1 MRDRIVAVALLT
13 DDDVTRL
20 GANFR
25 RLWPV
30 DETPCFEGLLDAID
44 RADREL
50 EREEVRLEPPVE
62 S

>member
-30 DETPCFEGLLDAID
+30 DEAPCFEGLLAAID
-44 RADREL
+44 RAEREL
-50 EREEVRLEPPVE
+50 EFPQLVPDVPVGR
-62 S
+62 